1 MGRTGMQ
8 RPLMRPVVTEIPRTL
23 EAVTR
28 DPFIDGLDG
37 ASPGAIVVD
46 LDAARP
52 REVGPDG
59 PAGQEAA

>member
-1 MGRTGMQ
+1 M
-8 RPLMRPVVTEIPRTL
+8 
-23 EAVTR
+23 TR

-37 ASPGAIVVD
+37 ASPGGIVVD

-52 REVGPDG
+52 REAGPDG